1 MAELFDV
8 GGTILVWMKSGIFW
22 LILSVVITVC
32 AVILLY
38 VYKKSKLK
46 YSCIELVS
54 YGNGK
59 VGINRTT
66 AGSFKK
72 GSTFF
77 GLLDTGRE
85 SCFKTADGKVI
96 LEASTD
102 DLHDIFSQK
111 GFIVRRKDDDP
122 KILVPIS
129 RIEWKNERAMFDIA
143 PADFR
148 DASVSII
155 ADANKETQGW
165 AEKYLPYIMLG
176 GIVIFFVVSFILASQ
191 FFNRT
196 VDKAGEILMKVGQ
209 NQASTAPSAAP

>member
-1 MAELFDV
+1 MAGMFDTV
-8 GGTILVWMKSGIFW
+8 GMLVTWMKSGIFW
-22 LILSVVITVC
+22 LIVAVIITVC

-59 VGINRTT
+59 VGINKTQ
-66 AGSFKK
+66 AGTFKK
-72 GSTFF
+72 GSAMF

-102 DLHDIFSQK
+102 DLHDIFGKK

-129 RIEWKNERAMFDIA
+129 KIEWKNNRALFDIA

-165 AEKYLPYIMLG
+165 AEKYLPYVMLG

-196 VDKAGEILMKVGQ
+196 VDKAGEILIKVGQ
-209 NQASTAPSAAP
+209 NQGATAPSTAP